1 MRKKLFL
8 STLIIALITLTLSML
23 AVNLV
28 FKQQFSDYLTRTNEA
43 ALEQLPSRLSS
54 LYQSKETWDQTALDE
69 ISHTLPIGTVVTL
82 TDSSGK
88 FIATLSHTMEDM
100 MHGRGGMSMNMD
112 MGMSAS
118 SSITSWKT
126 KTLTVSGP
134 LGILGTA
141 LVRYPA
147 TAQILDPQDVLF
159 QSSVFRSLLSAG
171 GLALLFGIIL
181 SYFTSRRLVA
191 PLKRLTQAADRIGQ
205 GHLDER
211 VGIQTNDEIGQ
222 LANAFNAMVDNLN
235 RQEILRKQ
243 FTADIAH
250 ELRTPLTS
258 IKSYIEAFQDN
269 VLPADEENLSS
280 IHEEID
286 RLVDLSSDLKDL
298 NVAEMGALTLIFEP
312 VNLKH
317 LLDKVIHSLYP
328 LIQEKQLTLI
338 WNPPPEL
345 VTMSGD
351 GRLLTRL
358 FYNLVH
364 NAYRY
369 SDITGQITLSLSQT
383 PDFVEIRI
391 KNTGIG
397 IPEDDL
403 PCIFERFYRADKSR
417 TRETGGTGIGL
428 ALVHQITTLHQGEIT
443 VQSSVGQKTEFIV
456 HLPKEVKVAVSN
468 RNEILSLCNNNL
480 D

>member
-28 FKQQFSDYLTRTNEA
+28 FHHQFSDYLTKINEA
-43 ALEQLPSRLSS
+43 TFEQLPSRLSS
-54 LYQSKETWDQTALDE
+54 LYQAKGTWDPTALDE

-82 TDSSGK
+82 TDPSGK
-88 FIATLSHTMEDM
+88 LVATLSSTMDDM
-100 MHGRGGMSMNMD
+100 MHGQGGMSMS
-112 MGMSAS
+112 MSMS
-118 SSITSWKT
+118 SSSSTRWKT

-134 LGILGTA
+134 LGTLATA
-141 LVRYPA
+141 VVLYPA
-147 TAQILDPQDVLF
+147 SAPILNSQDVLF
-159 QSSVFRSLLSAG
+159 QFSVFLSLLFAG

-191 PLKRLTQAADRIGQ
+191 PLKRLTLAADRIGH

-211 VGIQTNDEIGQ
+211 VGIQTKDEIGQ

-269 VLPADEENLSS
+269 VLPANQENLSS

-298 NVAEMGALTLIFEP
+298 NVAEIGAITLILEP
-312 VNLKH
+312 VDLKH
-317 LLDKVIHSLYP
+317 LLDKVIHSLHP
-328 LIQEKQLTLI
+328 LMQEKQLTLN
-338 WNPPPEL
+338 WNAPPEL
-345 VTMSGD
+345 VTTSGD

-369 SDITGQITLSLSQT
+369 SNISGQITLSLSQT
-383 PDFVEIRI
+383 PDFTEIRI

-397 IPEDDL
+397 IPEEDL
-403 PCIFERFYRADKSR
+403 PFIFERFYRTDKSR
-417 TRETGGTGIGL
+417 IRETGGTGIGL
-428 ALVHQITTLHQGEIT
+428 ALVQQITTLHQGTIT
-443 VQSSVGQKTEFIV
+443 VQSNVGHETEFIV
-456 HLPKEVKVAVSN
+456 RLPKEIKVV
-468 RNEILSLCNNNL
+468 E

>member
-8 STLIIALITLTLSML
+8 STLIIALITLTFSML

-28 FKQQFSDYLTRTNEA
+28 FHQQFSDYLTKTNEA
-43 ALEQLPSRLSS
+43 TLEQLPTRLSS
-54 LYQSKETWDQTALDE
+54 LYQSKGTWDPTSLNE

-82 TDSSGK
+82 TDPSGK
-88 FIATLSHTMEDM
+88 LIATLSNMMDDM
-100 MHGRGGMSMNMD
+100 MHAQGGMSMS
-112 MGMSAS
+112 MSMSS
-118 SSITSWKT
+118 SSISSWKT

-134 LGILGTA
+134 LGTLATA
-141 LVRYPA
+141 VVRYPA
-147 TAQILDPQDVLF
+147 SAPIFNPQDVLF
-159 QSSVFRSLLSAG
+159 QSSVFRSLLFAG

-191 PLKRLTQAADRIGQ
+191 PLKRLTQAAERIGQ

-211 VGIQTNDEIGQ
+211 VGIQTKDEIGQ
-222 LANAFNAMVDNLN
+222 LALAFNAMVDNLN
-235 RQEILRKQ
+235 SQENLRKQ

-269 VLPADEENLSS
+269 VLPANQENLSS

-298 NVAEMGALTLIFEP
+298 NVAEIGALTLALEP
-312 VNLKH
+312 VDLKH
-317 LLDKVIHSLYP
+317 LMRKVIRSLHP
-328 LIQEKQLTLI
+328 LMQEKQLTLN
-338 WNPPPEL
+338 WNAPPEH
-345 VTMSGD
+345 VTTIGD

-364 NAYRY
+364 NAYCY
-369 SDITGQITLSLSQT
+369 SNISGQITLSLSQT
-383 PDFVEIRI
+383 SDFSEIRI
-391 KNTGIG
+391 KNTGMG
-397 IPEDDL
+397 IPEEDL
-403 PCIFERFYRADKSR
+403 PFIFERFYRADKSR

-428 ALVHQITTLHQGEIT
+428 ALVKQITTLHNGTIA
-443 VQSSVGQKTEFIV
+443 VQSMVEQETAFIV
-456 HLPKEVKVAVSN
+456 SLPKELKVV
-468 RNEILSLCNNNL
+468 
-480 D
+480 DD